1 MRKNIAILVA
11 FSLAAAFISNAPA
24 EESSPGRMKYGW
36 MDLKQVM
43 KDYYKTE
50 EMLVQ
55 FEKEKEAKEAEVTK
69 LVEEIENMEAGLLL
83 LNDTARREKEEEI
96 LKKKISVNAMIK
108 EAEQELGAESVIK
121 QGKLLEDI
129 IKESEILAR
138 KEGYTFIFRGEV
150 LIYKDPAL
158 ECTDQI
164 IAELNK
170 GQEKKKSVISDR
182 CPVRRG

>member
-1 MRKNIAILVA
+1 MRKSIAILVA
-11 FSLAAAFISNAPA
+11 FSLVAAFVSDASA

-36 MDLKQVM
+36 VDLKKVM
-43 KDYYKTE
+43 KGYYKTE

-55 FEKEKEAKEAEVTK
+55 FEKEKEAKEAEVKK

-83 LNDTARREKEEEI
+83 LNDTARREKEEKI
-96 LKKKISVNAMIK
+96 LKKKISVNMMIQ
-108 EAEQELGAESVIK
+108 EAEQELGTQSIIK

-129 IKESEILAR
+129 IKEAEALAR
-138 KEGYTFIFRGEV
+138 KEGYTFIFRGEI

-170 GQEKKKSVISDR
+170 GQEKEKSVISDQ
-182 CPVRRG
+182 

>member
-1 MRKNIAILVA
+1 MRKNISILVA
-11 FSLAAAFISNAPA
+11 FSLIAAFVSNASA

-36 MDLKQVM
+36 VDLKQVM
-43 KDYYKTE
+43 KSYYKTE

-55 FEKEKEAKEAEVTK
+55 FEKEKEAKEAEVQK

-83 LNDTARREKEEEI
+83 LNDAARREKEEEI
-96 LKKKISVNAMIK
+96 LKKKISVNAMIQ
-108 EAEQELGAESVIK
+108 EAEQELGSQSIIK
-121 QGKLLEDI
+121 QGVLLKDI
-129 IKESEILAR
+129 IKEAEILAR

-150 LIYKDPAL
+150 MIYKDPAL

-170 GQEKKKSVISDR
+170 GEEKGESVISDQ
-182 CPVRRG
+182 

>member
-1 MRKNIAILVA
+1 MRNIILIII
-11 FSLAAAFISNAPA
+11 SLVFITTSAPSMLA
-24 EESSPGRMKYGW
+24 EEATPGRMKYGW
-36 MDLKQVM
+36 VDLKQVM
-43 KDYYKTE
+43 KEYYKTE

-55 FEKEKEAKEAEVTK
+55 FEKEKEAKEAEVKK

-83 LNDTARREKEEEI
+83 LNDAARREKEEEI
-96 LKKKISVNAMIK
+96 LKKKISVNQMIQ
-108 EAEQELGAESVIK
+108 EAEQELGTQSIIK
-121 QGKLLEDI
+121 QGMLLEDI
-129 IKESEILAR
+129 IKEAEILAR

-170 GQEKKKSVISDR
+170 GQEKGKSVISDQ
-182 CPVRRG
+182 